1 MADDVGMYWL
11 YSIRNYKNLDKDRNK
26 MYIEKVDKCD
36 DLRGELKKV
45 LKKDYTGILDFCEKL
60 GGILNKLNTL
70 DIVSFFNN
78 DRCSV
83 VNYWAYDYMFNNF
96 FKDHSTM
103 DILKFLGVLSEFW
116 KEFAGEK
123 SCSLYMFLTTE
134 DYFKLEKT
142 FYHYILD
149 YPNIKLNI
157 ESKKFMCT
165 PKLKEYLKNGFEAYK
180 KVKGFCAT
188 NPDATY
194 CSLLKGFLEKQD
206 SDDILELEC
215 NYDSSGGLNL
225 TGDQERSHSFEQDP
239 TDESQQGFQAF
250 RAADQDESSISSS
263 STPIAVALPTVG
275 ALLTSFIFL
284 KFTPLR
290 SWLHRHFTGNKMFMF
305 NENGEETNTLFEDG
319 YEHSHTYS
327 PTDEHYIHYHA
338 A

>member
-1 MADDVGMYWL
+1 MYL
-11 YSIRNYKNLDKDRNK
+11 LNSYRNYNNLDNDLYKL
-26 MYIEKVDKCD
+26 YIQNEDKCD
-36 DLRGELKKV
+36 DLKEKLKQN
-45 LKKDYTGILDFCEKL
+45 LGKDYDGIVDFCKRL
-60 GGILNKLNTL
+60 GGILNKLNDL
-70 DIVSFFNN
+70 KIVPLIDN
-78 DRCSV
+78 DDCPV
-83 VNYWAYDYMFNNF
+83 VNYWAHDYLSKKF
-96 FKDHSTM
+96 FKNHSTM

-149 YPNIKLNI
+149 YPNIKHNI
-157 ESKKFMCT
+157 ESKNFKCT

-180 KVKGFCAT
+180 QVKGICVSKTQSTHCNILQRF
-188 NPDATY
+188 
-194 CSLLKGFLEKQD
+194 KEKHG
-206 SDDILELEC
+206 SDDLLELKC
-215 NYDSSGGLNL
+215 DSDSSGGLVL
-225 TGDQERSHSFEQDP
+225 GVQERSDSFGESATGEGDQGLRSFEP
-239 TDESQQGFQAF
+239 SV
-250 RAADQDESSISSS
+250 QDETFTSS
-263 STPIAVALPTVG
+263 STAPIAVALPT
-275 ALLTSFIFL
+275 
-284 KFTPLR
+284 FTPLR